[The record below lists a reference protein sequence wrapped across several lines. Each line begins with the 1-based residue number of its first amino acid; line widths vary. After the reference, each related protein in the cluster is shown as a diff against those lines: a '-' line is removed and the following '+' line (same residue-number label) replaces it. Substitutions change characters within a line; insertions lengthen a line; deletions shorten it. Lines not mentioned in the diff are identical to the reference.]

1 MSKICR
7 HRHLWF
13 LIPFFAIKKAMSLQ
27 PGQPAPQFTLVSS
40 ALKEVSLSD
49 FKGKK
54 VILHFFPMA
63 FTGVCTTQ
71 LCTMRDNFGYYD
83 GLNAVI
89 LGISVDSPF
98 TLAKFK
104 EENHY
109 QFELLSDF
117 NKGVS
122 AAYDALYEEFVF
134 GLKGVSKRAAFV
146 IDEVQNIIY
155 AEVLE
160 SAKDLP
166 DFAAIAEKVK

>member
-1 MSKICR
+1 M
-7 HRHLWF
+7 
-13 LIPFFAIKKAMSLQ
+13 ALQ
-27 PGQPAPQFTLVSS
+27 PGSAAPQFTLISTE
-40 ALKEVSLSD
+40 KKPVSLSD

-54 VILHFFPMA
+54 VVLHFFPMA

-71 LCTMRDNFGYYD
+71 LCTMRDNFSYYD

-104 EENHY
+104 EENNY

-117 NKGVS
+117 NKEVS
-122 AAYDALYEEFVF
+122 TAYGAIYEEFAF

-146 IDEVQNIIY
+146 LNENQDIIY

-160 SAKDLP
+160 SAGDLP
-166 DFAAIAEKVK
+166 NFAAIADIVK

>member
-1 MSKICR
+1 MIS
-7 HRHLWF
+7 F
-13 LIPFFAIKKAMSLQ
+13 TKKLSMSLQ

-40 ALKEVSLSD
+40 AKQKVSLSD

-54 VILHFFPMA
+54 VALHFFPMA
-63 FTGVCTTQ
+63 FTGTCTAQ

-98 TLAKFK
+98 TLAKYK
-104 EENHY
+104 EENNF

-117 NKGVS
+117 NKEVS
-122 AAYDALYEEFVF
+122 TAYGAIYEQFVF

-146 IDEVQNIIY
+146 IDEEQNIVY

-160 SAKDLP
+160 VATDLP
-166 DFAAIAEKVK
+166 DFN